1 MCMTYMVTNLMLR
14 NNESGLENR
23 KEKEILKI
31 QNKIKKDEEKLEKE
45 LKKKK

>member
-1 MCMTYMVTNLMLR
+1 MTYMVTNLMLR